1 MSAVIVLTGVT
12 CHDAELEASGS
23 SSLERNLSE
32 LWPVRRRVHL
42 PDITPR
48 IRPRGHNRDA
58 SFFAEDDYVGCR
70 R

>member
-48 IRPRGHNRDA
+48 IRPRGHSRDA
-58 SFFAEDDYVGCR
+58 CVFGYGGCVGCR
-70 R
+70 Q